1 MSESEPT
8 NLSHRDEME
17 TLLPFYLNGTL
28 EGADLAAVEEWLATD
43 PTASAALG
51 EAEAEFSG
59 VSAAN
64 EAIRPPTDALS
75 RFNKMLDAEAGRER
89 APAPSML
96 ARIWDGFLAVPSTV
110 AWGAAAAAIALLMV
124 QTVLEPG
131 RPGENFEIAGTDEAA
146 KMPFVFVTFKPD
158 ATIADIAAFL
168 GDNGAS
174 ILAGPVAGGVFK
186 VGIEA
191 STVDD
196 YDRIVGL
203 IAAQPF
209 SETVVPGRKPAD
221 GG

>member
-1 MSESEPT
+1 MSEPEDMSR
-8 NLSHRDEME
+8 RDELE

-28 EGADLAAVEEWLATD
+28 EGVDLEAVEEWLATD
-43 PTASAALG
+43 PAAVAALE

-64 EAIRPPTDALS
+64 EAVRPPADALS
-75 RFNKMLDAEAGRER
+75 RFNKMLDAEVGAER
-89 APAPSML
+89 SESPSML
-96 ARIWDGFLAVPSTV
+96 AGLWARLTAVPASV
-110 AWGAAAAAIALLMV
+110 AWGAAAAAIALVLV
-124 QTVLEPG
+124 QAVMEPG
-131 RPGENFEIAGTDEAA
+131 RPGGDFEIAGTEDAA
-146 KMPFVFVTFKPD
+146 NMPFVFVTFTPE

-168 GDNGAS
+168 AENGAT
-174 ILAGPVAGGVFK
+174 IVAGPAAGGVFK

-191 STVDD
+191 ATAQD

-209 SETVVPGRKPAD
+209 AETVAPGRKPAD